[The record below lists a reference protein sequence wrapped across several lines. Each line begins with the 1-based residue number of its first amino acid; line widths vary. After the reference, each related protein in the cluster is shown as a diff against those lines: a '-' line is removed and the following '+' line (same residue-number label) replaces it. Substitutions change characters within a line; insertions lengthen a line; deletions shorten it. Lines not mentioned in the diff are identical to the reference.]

1 MGILSQLRKE
11 ALSSDSG
18 PERKP
23 PPGLREEFPC
33 LTAALAGEPANGTG
47 DATPPHT
54 LMLFLRDGRLRL
66 SLSNPDSDVVFFGE
80 VEDASKGLSGV
91 ETCIR
96 EGRLGTKIER
106 RKK

>member
-1 MGILSQLRKE
+1 MGILSQMRKD
-11 ALSSDSG
+11 ALSANTG

-23 PPGLREEFPC
+23 PPGMAEEFPC

-54 LMLFLRDGRLRL
+54 LMLFLKDGRLRL
-66 SLSNPDSDVVFFGE
+66 SLSNPDSDVCFFGE

-91 ETCIR
+91 EDCIR
-96 EGRLGTKIER
+96 EGRLGVKVDKK
-106 RKK
+106 RK